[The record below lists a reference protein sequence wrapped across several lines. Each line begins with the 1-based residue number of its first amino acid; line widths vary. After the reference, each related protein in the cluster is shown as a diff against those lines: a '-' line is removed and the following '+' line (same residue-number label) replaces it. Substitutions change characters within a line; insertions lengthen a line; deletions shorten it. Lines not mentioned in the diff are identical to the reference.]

1 MHDVHRDSLIHKK
14 KTRKKKKQHDP
25 VEHSHSHDDHGHDHE
40 ANSHDHDDHNHEE
53 HGHDH
58 DDLHEH
64 DHKEHSHDHDD
75 PHEHDHEEYGHD
87 HNDHDLPLGHE
98 HEHDEEEYDGHDE
111 DLHTHKHHDHEA
123 FGDRDLGDPA
133 FAHLHEHEHTF
144 YHRHHHN
151 HDPEHTGLV
160 HKIFKDPVRDWFGAV
175 LMLILIYAGYN
186 RLLPGNLS
194 DGMLVCAAI
203 IGIFPVIKNALL
215 ECISRRRISI
225 ELIIGAVLLT
235 GLFTGRFLEVAIAA
249 LLMLVGSFI
258 RINFSWRS

>member
-14 KTRKKKKQHDP
+14 KKRKKKEQHDP
-25 VEHSHSHDDHGHDHE
+25 GENSHSHDAPGRDHE
-40 ANSHDHDDHNHEE
+40 AHSHDHDDHHDD
-53 HGHDH
+53 HDH
-58 DDLHEH
+58 DV
-64 DHKEHSHDHDD
+64 
-75 PHEHDHEEYGHD
+75 PHGH
-87 HNDHDLPLGHE
+87 N
-98 HEHDEEEYDGHDE
+98 HEHDEEEYEDHDH
-111 DLHTHKHHDHEA
+111 DLHVHKHHEHDDMGGRD
-123 FGDRDLGDPA
+123 FGDRA
-133 FAHLHEHEHTF
+133 FAHLHEHEHNF
-144 YHRHHHN
+144 IHRHHHD
-151 HDPEHTGLV
+151 HHPEHTGII
-160 HKIFKDPVRDWFGAV
+160 HKVFKDPVRDWFGAV

-225 ELIIGAVLLT
+225 ELVIGAVLLT

-249 LLMLVGSFI
+249 LLMLVGSFM

>member
-14 KTRKKKKQHDP
+14 KTRKKKGQHDQG
-25 VEHSHSHDDHGHDHE
+25 EHSHSHDDLGNDHE
-40 ANSHDHDDHNHEE
+40 AHSHDHGDHHDHKHEEHSHDHDDH
-53 HGHDH
+53 
-58 DDLHEH
+58 H
-64 DHKEHSHDHDD
+64 DHKEHSHDHEE
-75 PHEHDHEEYGHD
+75 HSHDHHDHDIPNGHD
-87 HNDHDLPLGHE
+87 
-98 HEHDEEEYDGHDE
+98 HEHDEEEYDGHDA

-160 HKIFKDPVRDWFGAV
+160 HKVFKDPVRDWFGAA
-175 LMLILIYAGYN
+175 LILVLIYVGYN

-225 ELIIGAVLLT
+225 ELVIGAVLLI

-249 LLMLVGSFI
+249 LLMLVGSFM

>member
-14 KTRKKKKQHDP
+14 KRRKKKEQHDHG
-25 VEHSHSHDDHGHDHE
+25 EHSHSHDDHGHDHE
-40 ANSHDHDDHNHEE
+40 
-53 HGHDH
+53 
-58 DDLHEH
+58 
-64 DHKEHSHDHDD
+64 EHSHDHDD
-75 PHEHDHEEYGHD
+75 HHDHEEHSHEHHD
-87 HNDHDLPLGHE
+87 DHDLPLGHD
-98 HEHDEEEYDGHDE
+98 HEHDEEEYDGHDA
-111 DLHTHKHHDHEA
+111 DLHTHKHHDHEV
-123 FGDRDLGDPA
+123 FGDRDLGDRA

-160 HKIFKDPVRDWFGAV
+160 HKVFKDPVRDWFGAV
-175 LMLILIYAGYN
+175 LMLILIYVGYN

-225 ELIIGAVLLT
+225 ELVIGAVLLT

-249 LLMLVGSFI
+249 LLMLVGSFM

>member
-14 KTRKKKKQHDP
+14 KKRKKKEQHDHG
-25 VEHSHSHDDHGHDHE
+25 EHSHSHDDHGHDHE
-40 ANSHDHDDHNHEE
+40 
-53 HGHDH
+53 
-58 DDLHEH
+58 
-64 DHKEHSHDHDD
+64 EHSHDHDD
-75 PHEHDHEEYGHD
+75 HDDHHDHEEHSHEHHD
-87 HNDHDLPLGHE
+87 DHDLPLGHD
-98 HEHDEEEYDGHDE
+98 HEHDEEEYDGHDV

-123 FGDRDLGDPA
+123 FGDRDLGDRA

-160 HKIFKDPVRDWFGAV
+160 HKVFKDPVRDWFGAV

-194 DGMLVCAAI
+194 DGILVCAAI

-225 ELIIGAVLLT
+225 ELILGAVLLT

-249 LLMLVGSFI
+249 LLMLVGSFM

>member
-14 KTRKKKKQHDP
+14 KRRNKKEQHDHG
-25 VEHSHSHDDHGHDHE
+25 ENSHSHDDHGHEHE
-40 ANSHDHDDHNHEE
+40 
-53 HGHDH
+53 
-58 DDLHEH
+58 
-64 DHKEHSHDHDD
+64 EHSHDHDD
-75 PHEHDHEEYGHD
+75 HSHEEHSHDHDEHHDHDIPNGHD
-87 HNDHDLPLGHE
+87 
-98 HEHDEEEYDGHDE
+98 HEHDEEEYDGHDA
-111 DLHTHKHHDHEA
+111 DLHTHKHHDHEV

-160 HKIFKDPVRDWFGAV
+160 HKVFKDPVRDWFGAV

-194 DGMLVCAAI
+194 DGVLVCAAI

-225 ELIIGAVLLT
+225 ELVIGAVLLT

-249 LLMLVGSFI
+249 LLMLVGSFM